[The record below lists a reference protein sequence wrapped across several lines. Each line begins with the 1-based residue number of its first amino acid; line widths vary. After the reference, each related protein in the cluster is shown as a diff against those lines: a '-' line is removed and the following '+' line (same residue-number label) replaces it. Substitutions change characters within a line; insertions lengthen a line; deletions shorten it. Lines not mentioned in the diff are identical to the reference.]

1 MKQTEQYPQLKR
13 IQRNALLVG
22 AVGLVIG
29 VGGAFLN
36 PQAFFQSYLLGF
48 MFWLS
53 IALGHLAILLIHHL
67 VGGKWAFVIRRF
79 METGA
84 TTLPLMAILFVPV
97 LIGIPYLYVWA
108 DPAEVAASHLL
119 QQKAPWWLNVPFFV
133 GRSVIYFA
141 IWIVLGY
148 LLSKWSL
155 QQDKTGD
162 PEINNRLKSLSALG
176 IILAVLASTFAAYDW
191 MMSLTP
197 LWYSSM
203 YGVIYMAGEA
213 IMAIATGILLAN
225 YFARRDETYAKQA
238 NMYLFNDLGNFL
250 LAFTSFWA
258 YVSFSQFLIL
268 WSANLPETITWY
280 VARLNNGWQI
290 PALLLAV
297 LGFAIPFLILLSR
310 KNKRN
315 RKILIGLASLAI
327 VMRFVDLFWIVLPAF
342 YPDGFYFHWL
352 NLVVPIGLGGLWFAF
367 YLRQLQGKPLLPLHD
382 PRFETEVAEHTHAAK
397 PHLQEA

>member
-36 PQAFFQSYLLGF
+36 PQVFFQSYLLGF

-79 METGA
+79 MDPGA
-84 TTLPLMAILFVPV
+84 TTLPVMAILFGPV
-97 LIGIPYLYVWA
+97 LIGIPYLYLWA

-119 QQKAPWWLNVPFFV
+119 QQKASWWLNVPFFV
-133 GRSVIYFA
+133 GRSLIYFA

-213 IMAIATGILLAN
+213 IMA
-225 YFARRDETYAKQA
+225 
-238 NMYLFNDLGNFL
+238 M
-250 LAFTSFWA
+250 
-258 YVSFSQFLIL
+258 
-268 WSANLPETITWY
+268 P
-280 VARLNNGWQI
+280 
-290 PALLLAV
+290 
-297 LGFAIPFLILLSR
+297 
-310 KNKRN
+310 
-315 RKILIGLASLAI
+315 
-327 VMRFVDLFWIVLPAF
+327 PAF
-342 YPDGFYFHWL
+342 C
-352 NLVVPIGLGGLWFAF
+352 
-367 YLRQLQGKPLLPLHD
+367 
-382 PRFETEVAEHTHAAK
+382 
-397 PHLQEA
+397 